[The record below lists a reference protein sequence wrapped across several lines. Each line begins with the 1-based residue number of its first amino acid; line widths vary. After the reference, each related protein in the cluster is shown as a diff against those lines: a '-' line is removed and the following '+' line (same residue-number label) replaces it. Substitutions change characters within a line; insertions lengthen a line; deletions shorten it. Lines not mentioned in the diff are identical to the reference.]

1 MQACRESSN
10 HSCRMTM
17 NDQSRTANLFLAA
30 VVCLLAIAVNA
41 ESFDIVP
48 FARRCPAEND
58 YRLPTTF
65 DYSLTRTGPQRF
77 EMRGEHYVYALQ
89 WAEERDI
96 KEVRLRFASPIH
108 NQQLTV
114 EYWFQNW
121 PHKPP
126 QMPTYEDPTDDP
138 WQGRWLRADS
148 VCKIEDRECR
158 VTFLPLAPEENP
170 RATNLP
176 GLLYRRTLKLRLGC
190 QSPPPALE
198 EIHVFTESTQKTV
211 AVRVELNV
219 SGNSRSIW
227 AGRLEA
233 YNGAICNVHGWQTK
247 RGDKVDGREFRIT
260 QGKGM
265 TFEVLGTSPAPS
277 GSLDVTIVS
286 VRAGDRTFSFALP
299 EVEKGPLYL
308 PDFDAYVTLASD
320 PRSFAPSVVKAGER
334 IRQKLATEPE
344 QTYERATREI
354 PPLDPVER
362 QGDRLYLPLAID
374 SSWQKFALEW
384 GGNVYLHKSRLK
396 AKGKELRCLEW
407 SGERLAWRFGTGEEP
422 AFRPHSGDSQL
433 SVLEDCLPV
442 AVARWKTDGIE
453 YTEEAFATPLAGSL
467 DWKDRDEHDPVVLLV
482 RISARNH
489 SAHPQV
495 SHLWLGINP
504 SEPLSFEQDLLLAG
518 DGQLVRAR
526 VSASGKTPASLATM
540 TDGKDR
546 IPGLH
551 LEVELPPQGTDTTTF
566 AFPFVPRLT
575 ATQKTQLAALDYDQE
590 RVKVI
595 RYWRAIADA
604 GVRFEVPEK
613 RFVSFGRAV
622 LIHLHLNASRD
633 PSSGL
638 FMVPA
643 ASYSYQVY
651 ANEACF
657 QVLTLDA
664 LGDHETAAEYLE
676 TFVKLQGS
684 RPFRGTYTGDQHD
697 VFHGAKVAPGYDYT
711 AHEYNLDHGT
721 VLWTLAEHYFTTR
734 NEQWFR
740 RVVPNMIRAAD
751 WITDQRRQTMVTADN
766 QRVPEFGLLP
776 AGHLEDN
783 PDWGHWFAIN
793 AYASAAMSRLGDALK
808 EVRHP
813 AAARIRRD
821 AEAYRNDLRQAVIR
835 ASQDAPVTRLR
846 DNTCIP
852 YVPVRPHQRQRLFG
866 PLRAEFYRR
875 YPNPVL
881 PTYRLSATREV
892 LYGPLILLNLGI
904 FGSHE
909 PLGGWV
915 LDDWE
920 DNLTMSSSLGLNVH
934 GWVDDEYWFSRGGM
948 VFQANLQN
956 PVLAYLQRREIP
968 AAIRNLYNDFV
979 SCLYPDVNVFTE
991 EYRQWRSPSGPF
1003 YKTPDEARFV
1013 ARVRDLLVRE
1023 DGSDLWLAAGT
1034 PRRWLAAGERIR
1046 FQQMPTRFGPVS
1058 LELNAGE
1065 NEIDGQLRLPSRN
1078 RFANAWLVLRV
1089 PESKKLS
1096 AVEIDGKPWRQFE
1109 PETGVVCLPTAKSSV
1124 LRLKATLV
1132 RAP

>member
-1 MQACRESSN
+1 MPTNE
-10 HSCRMTM
+10 
-17 NDQSRTANLFLAA
+17 RTRSASLFLAA
-30 VVCLLAIAVNA
+30 LACLLATVGSAA
-41 ESFDIVP
+41 SFDIAP

-58 YRLPTTF
+58 YKLPTTF
-65 DYSLTRTGPQRF
+65 DYSLKRAGPQKF
-77 EMRGEHYVYALQ
+77 EMLGERYVYALQ

-96 KEVRLRFASPIH
+96 KEVRLRFASPIAD
-108 NQQLTV
+108 QKLTL
-114 EYWFQNW
+114 EYWFKNW
-121 PHKPP
+121 PHTPP
-126 QMPTYEDPTDDP
+126 KMPTYEDPVDDP
-138 WQGRWLRADS
+138 WQGRWLRAES
-148 VCKIEDRECR
+148 VCRIEGRECR
-158 VTFLPLAPEENP
+158 LTFLPLAQDENP

-176 GLLYRRTLKLRLGC
+176 SLLYRRALKMRLVC
-190 QSPPPALE
+190 TSPPPALE
-198 EIHVFTESTQKTV
+198 EIKVFTESTQKTV

-219 SGNSRSIW
+219 SGKSRSTW

-233 YNGAICNVHGWQTK
+233 YNGAIRHVLGWQME
-247 RGDKVDGREFRIT
+247 RGDEVKDAGFQIT
-260 QGKGM
+260 KGKGM
-265 TFEVLGTSPAPS
+265 TFDVLGTSPAPS
-277 GSLDVTIVS
+277 GSLDVTIVT
-286 VRAGDRTFSFALP
+286 VRAGDRTFSFALSD
-299 EVEKGPLYL
+299 VENGPLYL
-308 PDFDAYVTLASD
+308 PDFDAYVTMASD
-320 PRSFAPSVVKAGER
+320 PRSFSPSAVRSGER

-344 QTYERATREI
+344 QTYERASREI

-396 AKGKELRCLEW
+396 AKGKELERLEW
-407 SGERLAWRFGTGEEP
+407 PGERLAWRFGTGEKP
-422 AFRPHSGDSQL
+422 TFRLHSEDSQL

-442 AVARWKTDGIE
+442 AVARWKMDGIE

-467 DWKDRDEHDPVVLLV
+467 GWKDRDEHGPVVLLV
-482 RISARNH
+482 RISARNT
-489 SAHPQV
+489 SAQPRV

-504 SEPLSFEQDLLLAG
+504 SEPLSFEQNLLLAG

-526 VSASGKTPASLATM
+526 VDSSAKSKASLAM
-540 TDGKDR
+540 MQDGLDQ

-551 LEVELPPQGTDTTTF
+551 LEVELPSQGTDTTTC
-566 AFPFVPRLT
+566 ALPFVPRLT
-575 ATQKTQLAALDYDQE
+575 ATQKEQLAALDYDEE
-590 RVKVI
+590 RAKVV
-595 RYWRAIADA
+595 RYWRTIADS

-613 RFVSFGRAV
+613 RFVNFARAG
-622 LIHLHLNASRD
+622 LIHMHLNASRD

-664 LGDHETAAEYLE
+664 LGDHETAADYLE

-684 RPFRGTYTGDQHD
+684 RPFKGTYTGDQRD
-697 VFHGAKVAPGYDYT
+697 VFHGARVAPGYDYT

-734 NEQWFR
+734 DENWLR
-740 RVVPNMIRAAD
+740 HVVPNMIRAAD
-751 WITDQRRQTMVTADN
+751 WITDQGRQTMITADD

-783 PDWGHWFAIN
+783 SDWSHWFSIN
-793 AYASAAMSRLGDALK
+793 AYASAGMSRLSDALK
-808 EVRHP
+808 EIRHP
-813 AAARIRRD
+813 EAARIGRD
-821 AEAYRNDLRQAVIR
+821 AEAYRNDLRQAVTR
-835 ASQDAPVTRLR
+835 ASQSAPVTRLR
-846 DNTCIP
+846 DNTYVP

-866 PLRAEFYRR
+866 PLRADFYRR
-875 YPNPVL
+875 YPSPVL

-909 PLGGWV
+909 PLAGWV

-956 PVLAYLQRREIP
+956 PVLAYLQRQEIP

-991 EYRQWRSPSGPF
+991 EYRQWRSPAGPF

-1023 DGSDLWLAAGT
+1023 DGSDLWLTAGT
-1034 PRRWLAAGERIR
+1034 PRRWLAPGETIR
-1046 FQQMPTRFGPVS
+1046 FRQMPTRFGPVD
-1058 LELNAGE
+1058 LELNARE

-1096 AVEIDGKPWRQFE
+1096 AVEIDSKPWRQFE
-1109 PETGVVCLPTAKSSV
+1109 PETGVVCLPSEKISV
-1124 LRLKATLV
+1124 FRLKATLV
-1132 RAP
+1132 RPQ